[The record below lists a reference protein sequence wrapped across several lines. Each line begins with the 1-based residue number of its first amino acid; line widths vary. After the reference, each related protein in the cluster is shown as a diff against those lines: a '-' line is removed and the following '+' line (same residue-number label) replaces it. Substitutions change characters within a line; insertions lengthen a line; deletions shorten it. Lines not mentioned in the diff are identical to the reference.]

1 MMWQL
6 VAGAFA
12 MLVLSA
18 IFILW
23 PRKANARNNQTPAQ
37 LFEERLQLLALARDS
52 GELAEQDFATAAAE
66 LKQQFLEQEQH
77 AIRYQQ
83 PKNRAVFH
91 LSLLALTA
99 VIVVAVYSQTGHYR
113 QLNDWELAQQNL
125 ASYGQRALLGEGEPM
140 GEQEMQLFSLAL
152 RTKLANE
159 GDDAVAW
166 MLLGRVWMTL
176 GMLDEA
182 VESFER
188 SLKMMPERTPLLISY
203 SQALIMLGG
212 DYNLAKAGQSVAR
225 VLMREPENIDAISL
239 MALIAYERGDNE
251 QARAAWQILAER
263 LDADDP
269 RLAVVQ
275 ERLTELGASSPQV
288 ATATDNNGTS
298 DTSTAPV
305 TQRSITI
312 TLQVDAQLKIAHP
325 DAMLFVFARAI
336 GGPPL
341 PVAAKRMPL
350 PSGEI
355 QITLTEDDAMQAG
368 WDLMQTNKVEV
379 VARMSVSGTVER
391 SAQDVE
397 TVSAQLDLAQ
407 PHQTI
412 ALTLEPQY
420 VE

>member
-52 GELAEQDFATAAAE
+52 GELAEQDFTTAAAE
-66 LKQQFLEQEQH
+66 LKQQFLEQEQQ

-83 PKNRAVFH
+83 PKHRAVFH
-91 LSLLALTA
+91 LSLVALTA
-99 VIVVAVYSQTGHYR
+99 VIVVAVYSQNGHYR
-113 QLNDWELAQQNL
+113 ELSDWELAQQNL

-152 RTKLANE
+152 RTKLADD

-176 GMLDEA
+176 GMLEEA

-275 ERLTELGASSPQV
+275 ERLAELAASSQQL
-288 ATATDNNGTS
+288 ATPADN
-298 DTSTAPV
+298 TAAEPAA
-305 TQRSITI
+305 QRSITI
-312 TLQVDAQLKIAHP
+312 SVHVAEQLKTAHP

-341 PVAAKRMPL
+341 PVAAKRLPL
-350 PSGEI
+350 TSGEV
-355 QITLTEDDAMQAG
+355 QIILTEHDAMQPG
-368 WDLMQTNKVEV
+368 WDLMQANQVEV
-379 VARMSVSGTVER
+379 VARMSVSGTVDR

-397 TVSAQLDLAQ
+397 AVSAQLDLAQ
-407 PHQTI
+407 PHQAI
-412 ALTLEPQY
+412 QLTLEP
-420 VE
+420 